1 MLCVKLEFTSLA
13 IGLVFGIFELN
24 KWGGVG
30 GGFKAHVRIY
40 FAKYVLWFSF
50 VFLKYSTFGLIL
62 FCLHL

>member
-30 GGFKAHVRIY
+30 GGGSRLLKEFFSQNMY
-40 FAKYVLWFSF
+40 FDFLLSF
-50 VFLKYSTFGLIL
+50 WSIPLLD
-62 FCLHL
+62 